1 MKKTMNKKKL
11 VLILSVIL
19 AVIGFFVAIIA
30 RVPDRITALYISK
43 NSDLPYNIL
52 SVPNF
57 NNQDYITYT
66 DYGSR
71 KYYDKKYLNTDETS
85 NILYK
90 SDLDSNALVI
100 YSISRW
106 PDTTLGSLRIKGV
119 YCSDPSYKLFGCS
132 AGDDFIKFKE
142 VLEDAGFLEVDFF
155 KYKKSGITI
164 TLHLNGVRD
173 KVIYFSISVNS
184 SNTFLINY

>member
-1 MKKTMNKKKL
+1 VNKAINKKKL
-11 VLILSVIL
+11 VLILSVII
-19 AVIGFFVAIIA
+19 AIIGFFFVLIT

-57 NNQDYITYT
+57 NNQDYITIKN
-66 DYGSR
+66 YGSTN
-71 KYYDKKYLNTDETS
+71 YYDKKYLNANETS
-85 NILYK
+85 DIFYI
-90 SDLDSNALVI
+90 SDLDSNSLVI
-100 YSISRW
+100 YSVSLW
-106 PDTTLGSLRIKGV
+106 PDTTLGSSRINGV
-119 YCSDPSYKLFGCS
+119 YCSDPSYRLFGCS